1 MDFLLTG
8 LMQLTDPV
16 VFLTMVIGA
25 ILGVVVGAIP
35 GAGAAVTISILL
47 PTTFSMEPLN
57 GMTLLLGVYCGA
69 AYGSAIP
76 AVMINTPGSPVAVL
90 TALEA
95 KPFVDRGE
103 ARRAMSLAYSSS
115 FVGGVLAVLAL
126 MLLTRPLAEV
136 AKNFGSPEFAMV
148 ALAAL
153 VLVIVGHGGR
163 RIEATAALAFG
174 LFLATVG
181 IETAYSTQ
189 RYSFGQSWLIQGIPL
204 VPMVIG
210 LFAMSEALIQ
220 LTSRTTARTTVE
232 LKGHFFQGFMEVFR
246 YKRSL
251 YGSSLFGII
260 CGIMPGVGEFLAQQV
275 SYTVAKR
282 FSPEGHLF
290 GKGAPEGIIV
300 SEATNNAVP
309 PAALIPMLA
318 LGIPGEEL
326 TAMMLAVFLVHNVI
340 PGPDLFLNRPEF
352 VAGLYWTLLFMNVVI
367 ILFLLVA
374 TNTIARAA
382 LINKRFLGVTIL
394 TLSLIGTYASGY
406 NFSDVGVAMFFAVLG
421 YILRSHRWPLTPILL
436 GVVMGPILEGRFRQ
450 AMGGANGDLTIFVSR
465 PISAIMVA
473 AMALLIFFTIRG
485 ALKARKPR
493 ADWQINDT

>member
-1 MDFLLTG
+1 MDFLLAG
-8 LMQLTDPV
+8 LQQLADPG
-16 VFLTMVIGA
+16 VFLTMCLGA
-25 ILGVVVGAIP
+25 ILGVIVGAIP

-47 PTTFSMEPLN
+47 PTTFAMEPLN
-57 GMTLLLGVYCGA
+57 GMTLLLGVYCGS

-95 KPFVDRGE
+95 RPFVERGE
-103 ARRAMSLAYSSS
+103 ARRAMSLAYSAS

-136 AKNFGSPEFAMV
+136 AKNFGSAEFAML
-148 ALAAL
+148 AFAAL

-163 RIEATAALAFG
+163 RVEALAALAFG
-174 LFLATVG
+174 LFLAGVG

-204 VPMVIG
+204 VPLVIG

-220 LTSRTTARTTVE
+220 LTARNPQPSRVQLT
-232 LKGHFFQGFMEVFR
+232 GQFFQGFMEVFR
-246 YKRSL
+246 YKVTL
-251 YGSSLFGII
+251 FGSTIVGII

-275 SYTVAKR
+275 NYVWARKLSKD
-282 FSPEGHLF
+282 GHLF

-326 TAMMLAVFLVHNVI
+326 TAMMLAVFLVHNVV

-352 VAGLYWTLLFMNVVI
+352 VAGLYWTLLVMNFVI
-367 ILFLLVA
+367 IAFLLVA
-374 TNTIARAA
+374 TNAISRAA
-382 LINKRFLGVTIL
+382 LINKRFLGVAIL
-394 TLSLIGTYASGY
+394 TLSLIGTYASNY
-406 NFSDVGVAMFFAVLG
+406 NFSDIGIAMVFALLG

-436 GVVMGPILEGRFRQ
+436 GLVMGPILENRFRQ
-450 AMGGANGDLTIFVSR
+450 AVGGAGGDMSIFVTR
-465 PISAIMVA
+465 PISAVMLG
-473 AMALLIFFTIRG
+473 ALVLLLVFTVRG
-485 ALKARKPR
+485 ALRARRPR

>member
-1 MDFLLTG
+1 MEFLYIG
-8 LMQLTDPV
+8 LQQLADPA
-16 VFLTMVIGA
+16 VFMTMCIGA

-47 PTTFSMEPLN
+47 PTTFSMDPLT

-76 AVMINTPGSPVAVL
+76 AIMINTPGSPVAVL

-126 MLLTRPLAEV
+126 MLLTKPLAEV
-136 AKNFGSPEFAMV
+136 AKNFGSAEFAMV
-148 ALAAL
+148 AFGAL

-163 RIEATAALAFG
+163 RIEALAALAFG

-210 LFAMSEALIQ
+210 LFAMSEALVQ
-220 LTSRTTARTTVE
+220 LTSRTTTRPTVE

-251 YGSSLFGII
+251 YGSSLFGIL

-275 SYTVAKR
+275 SYTVARR

-326 TAMMLAVFLVHNVI
+326 TAMMLAVFLVHNVV
-340 PGPDLFLNRPEF
+340 PGPQLFIDRPEF
-352 VAGLYWTLLFMNVVI
+352 VAGLYWTLLAMNIVI

-394 TLSLIGTYASGY
+394 TLSLIGTYASNY
-406 NFSDVGVAMFFAVLG
+406 NFSDVGLAMGFGLLG
-421 YILRSHRWPLTPILL
+421 YVLRSHRWPLTPILL
-436 GVVMGPILEGRFRQ
+436 GVVMGPILENRFRQ
-450 AMGGANGDLTIFVSR
+450 AVGSAGGDLSIFVTR
-465 PISAIMVA
+465 PISAIMLAGLCILV
-473 AMALLIFFTIRG
+473 FFTIRG
-485 ALKARKPR
+485 ALQARGARKE
-493 ADWQINDT
+493 WQINDT